1 MSVSWQE
8 RFDLCT
14 VEEVLARRWERALL
28 NTRREAPSPLLKN
41 LAANLS
47 FLAIPDLTVK
57 TISIAQL
64 SNGPD
69 LRLHCEFWRA
79 LSEKLTDE
87 VLKLTDNQ
95 MVLTDTGQIS
105 FTNAT
110 VVTHRLIGERFESFN
125 CFDYQTQS
133 DDHKAGIGELL
144 EKNLSVP
151 MIADLAYTW
160 QRPDAEHY
168 FIPLMDLM
176 AAGNWPLGFIEPN
189 VLLVLTS

>member
-1 MSVSWQE
+1 MPISWQE

-14 VEEVLARRWERALL
+14 VEEVLTRRWERVLL
-28 NTRREAPSPLLKN
+28 NTRRKTPSPLLKN

-47 FLAIPDLTVK
+47 FLAIPDLTVR

-79 LSEKLTDE
+79 LSEKLIDE

-105 FTNAT
+105 FINVT
-110 VVTHRLIGERFESFN
+110 VVTQRLIGERFESFN
-125 CFDYQTQS
+125 CFDYQKQS
-133 DDHKAGIGELL
+133 DDYKAGIGELL
-144 EKNLSVP
+144 AKNLSVP

-168 FIPLMDLM
+168 FLPLMDLM